1 MILCTLQKIK
11 MTQGHRAFSMM
22 TLCSL
27 LLLGCGPSDSSD
39 PSEPPNAD
47 TQAVEESP
55 STFVV
60 DSQQDQPDA
69 DPGDQICASADGW
82 CTIRAAIMEANA
94 SEFGSD
100 GNRYTI
106 HIPAGYYDIT
116 LPNPLSTPGTDTES
130 GAERPVITSDETGS
144 FKISVPMTIRG
155 ESAAS
160 TILDANRLDRVFE
173 IDKNAE
179 STITDVTIR
188 GAAGNS
194 FGGGVYCRA
203 TVHLYRVHITDNRAG
218 GGAGIFCNP
227 DGALDLRD
235 STVSYN
241 IATSQA
247 GGIRIDQWGTI
258 VNSTISYNIAQGLD
272 SPPTGTGIAF
282 LYSEGGGV
290 DVRGFYALIEN
301 STITA
306 NQAKSGGAGLHFAKA
321 YLDAAPD
328 PITGAVDNPLL
339 EVVVR
344 NSIIALN
351 VSENGPS
358 DCLAEVAANRIR
370 SEGNNIDSDGSC
382 PFNQPGDLT
391 NIDPMLSPLQDNGGP
406 ALSHLPRE
414 GSPAL
419 AAGDMHSCSTTDQ
432 RGVVRAS
439 DGDCDIGAIELE

>member
-1 MILCTLQKIK
+1 MPALMVC
-11 MTQGHRAFSMM
+11 
-22 TLCSL
+22 CSL
-27 LLLGCGPSDSSD
+27 FIMGCGPSDSSD
-39 PSEPPNAD
+39 PPMPSNSDSASLED
-47 TQAVEESP
+47 SP
-55 STFVV
+55 SVLIV
-60 DSQQDQPDA
+60 DSQLDQPDA

-82 CTIRAAIMEANA
+82 CTVRAAIMEANA
-94 SEFGSD
+94 SEFAAD

-106 HIPAGYYDIT
+106 FIPAGYYNIE

-130 GAERPVITSDETGS
+130 GAERPVVTSDETGS
-144 FKISVPMTIRG
+144 FKISVPLTIHG

-160 TILDANRLDRVFE
+160 TTLDANRLDRVFE
-173 IDKNAE
+173 IDTDAE

-194 FGGGVYCRA
+194 FGGGVYCKA

-218 GGAGIFCNP
+218 GGGGIFCNP

-235 STVSYN
+235 STVSHN

-258 VNSTISYNIAQGLD
+258 VNSTISNNIAQGLD
-272 SPPTGTGIAF
+272 SPPTGTGVAF

-301 STITA
+301 STITE

-321 YLDAAPD
+321 YLDSAPD
-328 PITGAVDNPLL
+328 PVTGAVDRPLL

-344 NSIIALN
+344 NSIIAMN
-351 VSENGPS
+351 VSENGPN
-358 DCLAEVAANRIR
+358 DCLAEVAVNRIR

-382 PFNQPGDLT
+382 PFDQPGDLPNT
-391 NIDPMLSPLQDNGGP
+391 DPLLSPLQDNGGP
-406 ALSHLPRE
+406 SLSHLPLS

-419 AAGDMHSCSTTDQ
+419 GAGDLHSCSTADQ
-432 RGVVRAS
+432 RGIVRAS
-439 DGDCDIGAIELE
+439 DGDCEIGAIELE